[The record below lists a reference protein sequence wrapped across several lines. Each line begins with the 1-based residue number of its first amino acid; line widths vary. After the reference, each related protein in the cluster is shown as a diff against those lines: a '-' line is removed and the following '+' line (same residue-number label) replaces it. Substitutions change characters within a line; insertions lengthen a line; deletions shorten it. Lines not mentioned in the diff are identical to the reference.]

1 MEQQTATYTI
11 WMENTKNNKK
21 KIFLS
26 KNTLDKCCIIYFFR
40 KAANSQEVENRNKN

>member
-11 WMENTKNNKK
+11 WMENTKNKK

-40 KAANSQEVENRNKN
+40 ESSEEVEVEI